1 MTRRTDRLN
10 SLLKEVIADVIHN
23 KVKNPYIKKLVTVTR
38 VDISK
43 DLRHAK
49 VYISVIGDDKEKEE
63 SLNALQQSSGFIAA
77 TASKQVVLRFFPDL
91 KFILDD
97 SAEQHARIEA
107 LLKEVES
114 EREKRNP
121 DDEA

>member
-10 SLLKEVIADVIHN
+10 SLLKEVISDVIHN
-23 KVKNPYIKKLVTVTR
+23 KVKNPHIKKLATVTR
-38 VDISK
+38 VSITK

-49 VYISVIGDDKEKEE
+49 VYISIIGDDKEREE
-63 SLNALQQSSGFIAA
+63 TLNALQSASGFIS
-77 TASKQVVLRFFPDL
+77 TNASKQVVMRFFPEL

-97 SAEQHARIEA
+97 SAEQHARIEE
-107 LLKEVES
+107 LLKEVQS
-114 EREKRNP
+114 EREKRQS

>member
-23 KVKNPYIKKLVTVTR
+23 KVKNPHIHKLITVTR

-49 VYISVIGDDKEKEE
+49 VYVSVIGDEKEKAE
-63 SLNALQQSSGFIAA
+63 SLDALQQSAGFIAQA
-77 TASKQVVLRFFPDL
+77 ASKEVVLRFFPDL
-91 KFILDD
+91 KFKLDD
-97 SAEQHARIEA
+97 SAEQHARIEE
-107 LLKEVES
+107 LLKEVKS
-114 EREKRNP
+114 ERMEREP
-121 DDEA
+121 EDEA